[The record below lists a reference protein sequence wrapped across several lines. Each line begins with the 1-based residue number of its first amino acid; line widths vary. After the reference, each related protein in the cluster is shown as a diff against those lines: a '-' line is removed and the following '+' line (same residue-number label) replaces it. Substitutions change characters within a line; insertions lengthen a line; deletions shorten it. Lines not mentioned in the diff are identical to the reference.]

1 MLFNFKYQIVEYFS
15 FVSITMI
22 RAPSMIG
29 KDNGMT
35 AWLRKKLQ
43 KPSIIR
49 DHP

>member
-1 MLFNFKYQIVEYFS
+1 
-15 FVSITMI
+15 MI

-29 KDNGMT
+29 KNNGMS

-49 DHP
+49 DYPYTMWAHFLEILTPIP